1 MIERY
6 QRKEMKAI
14 WSESNQFEAMLQV
27 ELANAYAWMKQG
39 LFTETSFN
47 LLKKAKV
54 DIKRVKTIEAETK
67 HDVVAFVKAVSET
80 LGPEKKWL
88 HYGLTS
94 TDVVDSAYA
103 LRLKA
108 ANKLIL
114 EDINHMMEVLKEKA
128 YHYKQTPIMGRTHGM
143 HAEIMPFGMK
153 FALWYEDFKRLK
165 QHFIIASAG
174 VEVIKLSGAVGTYS
188 TSNPSIQKEAAKYL
202 GLKESKIATQ
212 TLQRDRHANYIS
224 SIALLAG
231 QLEKMATEIRHLSRT
246 EVKEV
251 SEPFGKQQKGSSAM
265 PHKKNP
271 ILSENIC
278 GLSRIVKSY
287 VGVALD
293 NIALWHERDISH
305 SSTERIMLPDAT
317 SLIDFMFVRYAN
329 TIKDLVVNEK
339 QMIDNIE
346 STKGLYATQKVMNA
360 FVDAGMDRLEMHDHL
375 QELSR
380 RVEKENKHLKDV
392 IQSDNHLVHLLD
404 EEIID
409 DCFSYQHAFRY
420 LDDIYKNVFETS

>member
-1 MIERY
+1 MIDRY
-6 QRKEMKAI
+6 QRKGMKEI
-14 WSESNQFEAMLQV
+14 WSESHQFETMLQV
-27 ELANAYAWMKQG
+27 EIANAYAWMKQG
-39 LFTETSFN
+39 LFNETNFN
-47 LLKKAKV
+47 LLKKATV
-54 DIKRVKTIEAETK
+54 DIERVKAIEAETK

-108 ANKLIL
+108 ANQIIL
-114 EDINHMMEVLKEKA
+114 DDINQMMDVLKEKA

-165 QHFIIASAG
+165 QHFILASAG
-174 VEVIKLSGAVGTYS
+174 VEVMKLSGAVGTYS

-202 GLKESKIATQ
+202 GLNESKIATQ

-231 QLEKMATEIRHLSRT
+231 QLEKIATEIRHLSRT
-246 EVKEV
+246 EVREV
-251 SEPFGKQQKGSSAM
+251 AEPFEKNQKGSSAM

-287 VGVALD
+287 VGVAFD

-317 SLIDFMFVRYAN
+317 SLIDFMFARYTN
-329 TIKDLVVNEK
+329 TIKYLVVNEK
-339 QMIDNIE
+339 QMIENIE

-360 FVDAGMDRLEMHDHL
+360 FVDAGMDRLEMHDCL

-380 RVEKENKHLKDV
+380 RVEKENKHLKAV
-392 IQSDNHLVHLLD
+392 IQSDNHLGHRLD
-404 EEIID
+404 EETID

-420 LDDIYKNVFETS
+420 LDEIYMNIFESK